1 MGFNNDRFLTWK
13 KRRSMLFEMIF
24 KHQPLKYEILNL
36 KSTMDLEFPCTF
48 SVPITYCSTNL
59 LFF

>member
-1 MGFNNDRFLTWK
+1 MGFNNDRFLTWRK
-13 KRRSMLFEMIF
+13 RSMLFEMIF

-36 KSTMDLEFPCTF
+36 KSTMDLGFPCIF
-48 SVPITYCSTNL
+48 SVPITYCYTNL